1 MDLGSA
7 RWKGDRASKILGRER
22 IRSSLSPEALEWKL
36 VDLLVSGNG
45 TEISSPAAVR
55 KFLRSLP
62 IF

>member
-1 MDLGSA
+1 MQVKFWDVRGSV
-7 RWKGDRASKILGRER
+7 ASP
-22 IRSSLSPEALEWKL
+22 LSPEALERKL